1 MTARAKD
8 RPQIDWTLVEEIARP
23 YLPRVLGLAG
33 FTRRTAVISRYAAK
47 TLYPQA
53 NWPETPHARH
63 LLRIHR
69 ERLKAATPKTRHAIE
84 SEIER
89 IRTEATYDLAEWLD
103 NPVWVMVRDDPPLP
117 EVTVEFDP
125 ASCAWASRSGGA
137 QGNSIVSL
145 VSWML
150 SIRPGQ
156 AAYRIVR
163 ACGREETPL
172 VTR

>member
-1 MTARAKD
+1 MTTRAQD
-8 RPQIDWTLVEEIARP
+8 RPQIDWPLVEEIARP

-33 FTRRTAVISRYAAK
+33 FTRRTSVIHRYDAK

-53 NWPETPHARH
+53 HWPETPHARA
-63 LLRIHR
+63 LLSIHR
-69 ERLKAATPKTRHAIE
+69 ARLKAAPPKTRPAIE

-89 IRTEATYDLAEWLD
+89 IRTEATYDLAEWLVQ
-103 NPVWVMVRDDPPLP
+103 PVWVMLRNEPPAP
-117 EVTVEFDP
+117 EVVVEFDP
-125 ASCAWASRSGGA
+125 ASFAWASQGGGA
-137 QGNSIVSL
+137 RGESIVSL

-163 ACGREETPL
+163 ACGREEIPL
-172 VTR
+172 ATR

>member
-47 TLYPQA
+47 TLYPQEH
-53 NWPETPHARH
+53 WPETPHARQ

-69 ERLKAATPKTRHAIE
+69 EILKAASAKTRPAIE

-125 ASCAWASRSGGA
+125 ASFAWASRSGGA

-163 ACGREETPL
+163 AAGRQEIPL